1 MRGSKLSTSGLC
13 KKHTIE
19 LQWLNSHL
27 NEEVLVVELLE
38 LLEERSSE
46 GEGVGEP
53 LGLVVEADQARFEA
67 LSEEGAALLLGPV
80 DALL

>member
-1 MRGSKLSTSGLC
+1 MQKN
-13 KKHTIE
+13 KTIE
-19 LQWLNSHL
+19 LIRLNSHL

>member
-1 MRGSKLSTSGLC
+1 MQ
-13 KKHTIE
+13 KKTIE
-19 LQWLNSHL
+19 HLWFNSHL

-53 LGLVVEADQARFEA
+53 LGLVVEADQSRLEA